1 MWGVAGYGAG
11 TLTLTPKEQAPME
24 TDLDLAMG
32 AVGARGVLVQAPA
45 EGGLELAAKSDAL
58 LVRTSSERLGDGM
71 SLAASQ
77 ADVSRL
83 RLGLEGTFRGIAT
96 QGGGRFEPGFAL
108 GVRHDGGDAERGF
121 GADIGAG
128 LAWTDPSRG
137 VKAELRARGL
147 LTHEAGGF
155 RERGFTGAFAWD
167 PAPSTERGPSLTLR
181 QTVGAPASGGMD
193 ALLGP
198 ESARVLGAED
208 GDELERRT
216 LEAKLGY
223 GFAAFGERFT
233 STPSLGLSLTDTHR
247 ETVLGL
253 RLGEARTAGL
263 VFGLDVEGA
272 RRESAAGDDGPEHRL
287 GLGFGWRLE
296 GAGAERFTIRF
307 EGVRV
312 DAANDGGPEHRLGV
326 NLTARW

>member
-1 MWGVAGYGAG
+1 MAS
-11 TLTLTPKEQAPME
+11 APIE

-32 AVGARGVLVQAPA
+32 AVGARGVLVKAPA

-58 LVRTSSERLGDGM
+58 VVRTSSDRVLEDGM
-71 SLAASQ
+71 SLDASE
-77 ADVSRL
+77 ADVTRL

-96 QGGGRFEPGFAL
+96 QGGGRFEPGFEL

-137 VKAELRARGL
+137 IEAELRVRGL

-155 RERGFTGAFAWD
+155 RERGFAGAFAWD
-167 PAPSTERGPSLTLR
+167 PTPSTERGPSLALR
-181 QTVGAPASGGMD
+181 QTVGAPAAGGMD

-198 ESARVLGAED
+198 ESARVLGAADDD
-208 GDELERRT
+208 GDALEGRT

-247 ETVLGL
+247 ETVLGW
-253 RLGEARTAGL
+253 RLGEARTRGL

-272 RRESAAGDDGPEHRL
+272 RGGSAAGDDGREHRL

-296 GAGAERFTIRF
+296 GAGPERFALRF

-326 NLTARW
+326 NLTATW